1 MTEGPRRLYLVGLGP
16 GPADLITLRGW
27 ELLASGKHLVVS
39 TTDHEVLQAVLARG
53 FRFELVPVDHEKIA
67 PYLIEAVEG
76 HGEVV
81 YACPGQVFESPGV
94 MSITRLTAEREV
106 EVEIVPAVLD
116 SELVSAAHSA
126 TAAHGGPQA
135 IRAGSAFARLVSVMA
150 RLRAP
155 DGCPWDREQTHSS
168 LAIHLLEEAHE
179 TLDAIDR
186 GDMRDLEEELGDL
199 LLQIVFHA
207 GIADE
212 SDDFEAADVVNGLV
226 DKLIH
231 RHPHI
236 FGDVA
241 VSSSHDVVVNWEA
254 LKHEQKERSSIA
266 EGIPSGLPALLF
278 ANKVQR
284 RIAGQ
289 SREFDLDPSETLT
302 LAARLVEDGK
312 GDSSER
318 ILGELLYHV
327 VAVAQSMGLDPEGSL
342 RKEAAR
348 RLRRAASKPS
358 SNPAVP

>member
-16 GPADLITLRGW
+16 GPADLMTLKGW
-27 ELLASGKHLVVS
+27 ELLASGKHLVVN
-39 TTDHEVLQAVLARG
+39 TTDHKVLQAILARG
-53 FRFELVPVDHEKIA
+53 FHFELVPADPEKIA
-67 PYLIEAVEG
+67 PHLIEAVEG

-81 YACPGQVFESPGV
+81 YACPGQVFESPEV
-94 MSITRLTAEREV
+94 ISITRLAAERGVAV
-106 EVEIVPAVLD
+106 EVVPAVSD
-116 SELVSAAHSA
+116 WELVTAADSA
-126 TAAHGGPQA
+126 TAAHSGPQA
-135 IRAGSAFARLVSVMA
+135 IRAGSAFTRLVSVMA

-155 DGCPWDREQTHSS
+155 DGCPWDREQTHAS

-207 GIADE
+207 EIADE
-212 SDDFEAADVVNGLV
+212 SDDFEAADVVDGLV
-226 DKLIH
+226 NKLIH

-236 FGDVA
+236 FGDVD
-241 VSSSHDVVVNWEA
+241 VSSSQDVVVNWEA
-254 LKHEQKERSSIA
+254 LKHEQKERASIA

-289 SREFDLDPSETLT
+289 SREFDLDPSQTLT

-312 GDSSER
+312 GESSEE